1 MEKQVIITVG
11 RETGSGG
18 YEIARHLGEK
28 LGITVYDKNIF
39 EGIGEKFN
47 IDTSALEKFDETPRK
62 MGITR
67 KVNGYSNSPEEQ
79 VVELQR
85 KFLQEKAEEGESFIV
100 MGRAGIK
107 TLLDFPCLL
116 IRIFVTADEEF
127 KIERLRMQSGFGK
140 LQAQRYMVW
149 NDNKRRSYHNQFCHV
164 KWGDPA
170 SYDLIVKSNKMG
182 LEATADMLAE
192 YVRRRMELAE

>member
-39 EGIGEKFN
+39 EGIGEKFD
-47 IDTSALEKFDETPRK
+47 IDTTELEKFDETPRR

-85 KFLQEKAEEGESFIV
+85 KFLQGKAEEGESFIV

-127 KIERLRMQSGFGK
+127 KIERLRMQSGFGR

-149 NDNKRRSYHNQFCHV
+149 NDNRRRNYHNQFCHV

-170 SYDLIVKSNKMG
+170 SYDLIVKASKMG

-192 YVRRRMELAE
+192 YVRRRMELAD

>member
-1 MEKQVIITVG
+1 MDKQIIITIG

-18 YEIARHLGEK
+18 YEIARYLGEK
-28 LGITVYDKNIF
+28 LGMTVYDKNIF
-39 EGIGEKFN
+39 EGIGEQFN
-47 IDTSALEKFDETPRK
+47 IDTSALEKFDEKPRK
-62 MGITR
+62 KLFTR

-85 KFLQEKAEEGESFIV
+85 AFLREKAEQGESFII

-107 TLLDFPCLL
+107 TILDYPCLL
-116 IRIFVTADEEF
+116 VRIFVTGDEEF
-127 KIERLRMQSGFGK
+127 KIERLCAQSGYTRS
-140 LQAQRYMVW
+140 QAQRYMLW
-149 NDNKRRSYHNQFCHV
+149 NDAKRKSYHNQFCHV

-170 SYDLIVKSNKMG
+170 SYDIIVKGSKMG

-192 YVRRRMELAE
+192 YVRRRAEIG

>member
-1 MEKQVIITVG
+1 MDKQVIITVG

-18 YEIARHLGEK
+18 YEIAKHLGER

-39 EGIGEKFN
+39 EGIGEQFN
-47 IDTSALEKFDETPRK
+47 IDTSALEKFDEKPRK

-85 KFLQEKAEEGESFIV
+85 KFLREKAEKGESFIIT
-100 MGRAGIK
+100 GRAGIK

-127 KIERLRMQSGFGK
+127 KIERLCQQSGYSR
-140 LQAQRYMVW
+140 LQAQRYMIW
-149 NDNKRRSYHNQFCHV
+149 NDSKRKSYHNQFCHV

-170 SYDLIVKSNKMG
+170 SYDIIVKGNKMG

-192 YVRRRMELAE
+192 YVRRRMEQA

>member
-1 MEKQVIITVG
+1 MDKQVIITVG

-18 YEIARHLGEK
+18 YEVARKLGEK

-39 EGIGEKFN
+39 EGIGEKFD
-47 IDTSALEKFDETPRK
+47 IDTTELEKYDETPRK

-85 KFLQEKAEEGESFIV
+85 KFLLEKAEEGESFIV

-107 TLLDFPCLL
+107 TLLNYPCLL

-127 KIERLRMQSGFGK
+127 KIERLRMQSGFNRH
-140 LQAQRYMVW
+140 QAQRYIVW
-149 NDNKRRSYHNQFCHV
+149 NDAKRRNYHNQFCHV

-170 SYDLIVKSNKMG
+170 SYDLIVKASKMG
-182 LEATADMLAE
+182 LDATADMLAD
-192 YVRRRMELAE
+192 YVRRRMELA

>member
-1 MEKQVIITVG
+1 MDKQVIITIG

-18 YEIARHLGEK
+18 YEIARRLGAK

-39 EGIGEKFN
+39 EGIGEQFN
-47 IDTSALEKFDETPRK
+47 IDTSALEKFDEKPRK

-85 KFLQEKAEEGESFIV
+85 KFLREKAEMGESFII

-116 IRIFVTADEEF
+116 VRIFITGDEEF
-127 KIERLRMQSGFGK
+127 KIERLCKQSGYSR

-149 NDNKRRSYHNQFCHV
+149 NDSKRKSYHNQFCHV

-170 SYDLIVKSNKMG
+170 SYDLIVKGNKMG

-192 YVRRRMELAE
+192 YVRRRMEQV

>member
-1 MEKQVIITVG
+1 MDKQVIITIG

-18 YEIARHLGEK
+18 YEIARHLGAK

-39 EGIGEKFN
+39 EGIGEQFN
-47 IDTSALEKFDETPRK
+47 IDTSALEKFDEKPRK

-85 KFLQEKAEEGESFIV
+85 KFLREKAEMGESFII

-116 IRIFVTADEEF
+116 VRIFITGDEEF
-127 KIERLRMQSGFGK
+127 KIERLCKQSGYSR

-149 NDNKRRSYHNQFCHV
+149 NDSKRKSYHNQFCHV

-170 SYDLIVKSNKMG
+170 SYDLIVKGNKMG

-192 YVRRRMELAE
+192 YVRRRMEQV

>member
-1 MEKQVIITVG
+1 MDKQVIITVG

-18 YEIARHLGEK
+18 YEVARKLGEK

-39 EGIGEKFN
+39 EGIGEKFD
-47 IDTSALEKFDETPRK
+47 IDTTELEKYDEIPRK

-85 KFLQEKAEEGESFIV
+85 KFLRDKAEEGESFIV

-116 IRIFVTADEEF
+116 IRIFITGDEAF
-127 KIERLRMQSGFGK
+127 KIERLCAQSGFNRH
-140 LQAQRYMVW
+140 QAQRYMVW
-149 NDNKRRSYHNQFCHV
+149 NDSRRKSYHNQFCHV

-170 SYDLIVKSNKMG
+170 SYDLIVKASKMG
-182 LEATADMLAE
+182 LDATADMLAD
-192 YVRRRMELAE
+192 YVRRRMEQA

>member
-1 MEKQVIITVG
+1 MDKQVIITVG

-18 YEIARHLGEK
+18 YEVARKLGEK

-39 EGIGEKFN
+39 EGIGEKFD
-47 IDTSALEKFDETPRK
+47 IDTTELEKYDEIPRK

-85 KFLQEKAEEGESFIV
+85 KFLRDKAEEGESFIV

-116 IRIFVTADEEF
+116 IRIFITGDEEF
-127 KIERLRMQSGFGK
+127 KIERLCAQSGFNRH
-140 LQAQRYMVW
+140 QAQRYMVW
-149 NDNKRRSYHNQFCHV
+149 NDNKRKNYHNQFCHV
-164 KWGDPA
+164 KWGEPA
-170 SYDLIVKSNKMG
+170 SYDLIVKASKMG
-182 LEATADMLAE
+182 LDATADMLAD
-192 YVRRRMELAE
+192 YVRRRMEQA